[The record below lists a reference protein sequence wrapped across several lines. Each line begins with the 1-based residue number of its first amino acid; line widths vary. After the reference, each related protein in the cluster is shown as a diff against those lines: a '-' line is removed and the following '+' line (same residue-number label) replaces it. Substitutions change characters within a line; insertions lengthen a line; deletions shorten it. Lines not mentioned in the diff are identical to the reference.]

1 MLILAIIGRITGY
14 YKLTQLYKIDFLSES
29 TGIGFYNVIIRN
41 MIFIGMCNN
50 VLIVLFSNP
59 NFVKNPY
66 SVLNQKIVI
75 FAITENLFLLFFY
88 FIDWN
93 ILPNLNNKNLY
104 YSKFLFKD
112 EDNFKN
118 KNELNIIKK

>member
-14 YKLTQLYKIDFLSES
+14 YKLTQLYNIDFLSES
-29 TGIGFYNVIIRN
+29 TGIGFYNVITRN

-66 SVLNQKIVI
+66 SVLNQKIII

>member
-14 YKLTQLYKIDFLSES
+14 YKLTQLYKINFLSES
-29 TGIGFYNVIIRN
+29 TGIVYNVITRN

>member
-1 MLILAIIGRITGY
+1 
-14 YKLTQLYKIDFLSES
+14 
-29 TGIGFYNVIIRN
+29 

-93 ILPNLNNKNLY
+93 ILPNWFKHIKIIKNLY
-104 YSKFLFKD
+104 YSKFLFRD
-112 EDNFKN
+112 EDNLNNNDEFNLEN
-118 KNELNIIKK
+118 KEIN

>member
-29 TGIGFYNVIIRN
+29 TGIVYNVITRN

-66 SVLNQKIVI
+66 
-75 FAITENLFLLFFY
+75 LF
-88 FIDWN
+88 
-93 ILPNLNNKNLY
+93 
-104 YSKFLFKD
+104 
-112 EDNFKN
+112 
-118 KNELNIIKK
+118 